1 MFNKKTSELMETLF
15 FVFCFFVLCVVLP
28 TTNTVK
34 FQLKVFFFGGRV
46 PWATLNVEQE
56 NRSF

>member
-15 FVFCFFVLCVVLP
+15 LFLFFVLCVVLP